1 MKDSKRILLT
11 GGTGFVGKH
20 MINGLVAAGHTIS
33 VVTRSPAEHRTARS
47 GVDYV
52 DWLPGLERF
61 SAIVHLAGEPIFGKR
76 WTPEVLREIRSSRVD
91 TTRRIVEAMRAGPSR
106 PSALVCASAIGWYG
120 DRGDEVLTESSGP
133 GSGALAE
140 ICQAWESEAE
150 RARELGVRVV
160 RVRIGVVL
168 GESGGALKQMLPPFK
183 LGVGGPIGSGK
194 QWFSWVHLRD
204 LVGLLVRAVSDEALS
219 GAVNG
224 TSPNPVTNRE
234 LTRTLGRVLR
244 RPTVLPVPKLALK
257 LRFGQA
263 AEVLTGSQRCVPEA
277 AQRAGFQ
284 FQFPALESALRDI
297 LR

>member
-1 MKDSKRILLT
+1 MKDSKKILLT

-33 VVTRSPAEHRTARS
+33 VVTRAPADHRTARS

-52 DWLPGLERF
+52 GWLPGLERY
-61 SAIVHLAGEPIFGKR
+61 SAVVHLAGEPIFGKR

-91 TTRRIVEAMRAGPSR
+91 TTRRIVEAMRASPTR

-133 GSGALAE
+133 GTGILSE
-140 ICQAWESEAE
+140 VCQAWETEAE

-194 QWFSWVHLRD
+194 QWFSWIHLRD
-204 LVGLLVRAVSDEALS
+204 LVGLLVRAISDAALS

-244 RPTVLPVPKLALK
+244 RPAVMPVPKLVLK